1 MSHLTQPRLPSIDQI
16 LAVEDSEDV
25 LGYKCPHTG
34 IPAWSTMRNRFLRRV
49 IAQFY
54 YTGRIDA
61 PHDADIPTSRRIIS
75 LARYVGHNVTKAP
88 KGDVCLMVSGRGLRQ
103 IDGRRWTN
111 ASYDPLLHAG
121 SGSSFLVEDHFSWAV
136 PLPRAYDAVWFN
148 APTQA
153 TATVLSRFLSHRHK
167 RTAED
172 LVGLVHD
179 RSRELLGW
187 SPTAEEVGELE
198 IFVAQKLASLPFYVE
213 RYTRLFRQSGA
224 RILLKEGAFYGP
236 SAPAVVA
243 AKALGMD
250 VLEFQH
256 GAFSKGHEAYNFAPA
271 VLRNEAYR
279 AIFPHK
285 LLCFGEWWASQL
297 DLPVEKIVIGNPNR
311 QISSA
316 DDGACLDR
324 RQVLVLGD
332 GIDTNRYLGLCR
344 AIARPLKQKGFNVAF
359 RPHPLE
365 RSAASLSEKADFQ
378 IDRSADIYVA
388 LNISHTV
395 ISEAST
401 GLFDAIGVSPNI
413 LVWRTPKA
421 SFTFPNHPFREFSD
435 LDNLLALISG
445 GEVGSRKVP
454 AENFWAPHWEKNY
467 NELMQSLVG

>member
-1 MSHLTQPRLPSIDQI
+1 MSNLTQPRLPSIDQI

-61 PHDADIPTSRRIIS
+61 PHDADIPTSRRVVS
-75 LARYVGHNVTKAP
+75 LARYVGHNLMAKP
-88 KGDVCLMVSGRGLRQ
+88 KGDVCLMVSGRSLRQ
-103 IDGRRWTN
+103 TGGAWAN
-111 ASYDPLLHAG
+111 ASYDPLVQAS

-136 PLPRAYDAVWFN
+136 PLPREDGTVWFN

-167 RTAED
+167 RAAED

-187 SPTAEEVGELE
+187 SPAAEEVAELTK
-198 IFVAQKLASLPFYVE
+198 FVAQKLASLPYYVE

-224 RILLKEGAFYGP
+224 RVLLKEGAFYGP
-236 SAPAVVA
+236 SAPAVFA

-271 VLRNEAYR
+271 VLRNDAYR
-279 AIFPHK
+279 ATFPDK
-285 LLCFGEWWASQL
+285 LLCFGEWWANQL
-297 DLPVEKIVIGNPNR
+297 DVPVEKVVIGNPNR
-311 QISSA
+311 HISSTVG
-316 DDGACLDR
+316 GAGLDLK
-324 RQVLVLGD
+324 QVLVLGD
-332 GIDTNRYLGLCR
+332 GIDTSRYLDLCA
-344 AIARPLKQKGFNVAF
+344 AIAGPLKKKGFTVSF

-365 RSAASLSEKADFQ
+365 RSAASLSQITDFQ
-378 IDRSADIYVA
+378 IERSADIYVA
-388 LNISHTV
+388 LSNSHTV

-401 GLFDAIGVSPNI
+401 GLFDAIGVSTNI
-413 LVWRTPKA
+413 LVWKTPKA
-421 SFTFPNHPFREFSD
+421 SFTFPSHPFREFSELDD
-435 LDNLLALISG
+435 LLSFISDG
-445 GEVGSRKVP
+445 GNGSKKYTP
-454 AENFWAPHWEKNY
+454 ESFWAPHWETNY
-467 NELMQSLVG
+467 SNLMRGLLR

>member
-1 MSHLTQPRLPSIDQI
+1 MSNLTQPPLPSIDQI
-16 LAVEDSEDV
+16 LAVEDSDDV
-25 LGYKCPHTG
+25 LGNKCPHTG

-61 PHDADIPTSRRIIS
+61 PHDADIPTSRRVIS
-75 LARYVGHNVTKAP
+75 LARYVGHNLTAKP
-88 KGDVCLMVSGRGLRQ
+88 QGDICLMVGGRSLRQ
-103 IDGRRWTN
+103 TGRAWTN
-111 ASYDPLLHAG
+111 ASYDPLVQAS

-136 PLPRAYDAVWFN
+136 PLPRAYDTVWFN

-153 TATVLSRFLSHRHK
+153 TATVLSRFLSYRHK
-167 RTAED
+167 RAAED

-187 SPTAEEVGELE
+187 SPTAEEIGELTK
-198 IFVAQKLASLPFYVE
+198 FVAQKLASLPYYVE

-236 SAPAVVA
+236 SAPAVFA

-271 VLRNEAYR
+271 VLRDEAYR
-279 AIFPHK
+279 ATFPDK
-285 LLCFGEWWASQL
+285 LLCFGEWWADQL
-297 DLPVEKIVIGNPNR
+297 DVPVQKIIIGNPNR
-311 QISSA
+311 HISA
-316 DDGACLDR
+316 RVGGAGLDLK
-324 RQVLVLGD
+324 QVLVLGD
-332 GIDTNRYLGLCR
+332 GIDTNRYLDLCS
-344 AIARPLKQKGFNVAF
+344 AIAGPLKDKGFTVAF

-365 RSAASLSEKADFQ
+365 RSAASLGQRTDFQ
-378 IDRSADIYVA
+378 IERSADIYVA
-388 LNISHTV
+388 LNNSHTV

-413 LVWRTPKA
+413 LVWNTPKA

-435 LDNLLALISG
+435 IDHLFDLMSD
-445 GEVGSRKVP
+445 GENGSRKTS
-454 AENFWAPHWEKNY
+454 ADSFWAPHWEKNY
-467 NELMQSLVG
+467 SELTRRLLR